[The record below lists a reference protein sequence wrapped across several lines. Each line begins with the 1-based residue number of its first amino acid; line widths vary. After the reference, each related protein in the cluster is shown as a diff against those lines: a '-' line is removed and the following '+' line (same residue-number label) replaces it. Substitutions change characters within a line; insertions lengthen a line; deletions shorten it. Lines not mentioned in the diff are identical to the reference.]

1 MNFRKPFLVLVFFGG
16 FGLFG
21 ADVRSEIIIQ
31 DGVLNATSESAWFS
45 HDFMSGEV
53 TIRYA
58 DGSVVA
64 FSLSGRDLNPLSMLK
79 EPIWVQL
86 YSLPGDLDEQ
96 HLMGVCS
103 QQAQALQDAINFVQS
118 ACSGDGSGSATCNAA
133 MAAYDM
139 AASDYGVCLAR
150 EHALK

>member
-1 MNFRKPFLVLVFFGG
+1 METNSARWLLGSLFFEFFSDSELIFINFRKLFLVLVFFGG

-64 FSLSGRDLNPLSMLK
+64 FSLSGRDLNPL
-79 EPIWVQL
+79 
-86 YSLPGDLDEQ
+86 
-96 HLMGVCS
+96 
-103 QQAQALQDAINFVQS
+103 
-118 ACSGDGSGSATCNAA
+118 AT
-133 MAAYDM
+133 
-139 AASDYGVCLAR
+139 L
-150 EHALK
+150 